1 MWSIHEIA
9 NFASIIGTC
18 CGLFS
23 RVPQVY
29 RTYKTKS
36 ANDLSTNTMVI
47 NITANTC
54 FLFYMI
60 VNEQYPIVINCLS
73 IITLEGSLIYM
84 KNKFGKIKKSSSQT
98 DLSKMNKDKDKD
110 KDKDKGKDKDKD
122 KSKVNQVKGC
132 KSNDNL
138 GFNNDWKYF
147 TNMFRTTSRS

>member
-1 MWSIHEIA
+1 MWTIHEMA
-9 NFASIIGTC
+9 NFASVIGTC

-60 VNEQYPIVINCLS
+60 VNEQYPIMINCLS
-73 IITLEGSLIYM
+73 VITLEGSLIYM
-84 KNKFGKIKKSSSQT
+84 KKKFGKMKKVSSQT
-98 DLSKMNKDKDKD
+98 ELSKMNLSDLHDETQAEV
-110 KDKDKGKDKDKD
+110 
-122 KSKVNQVKGC
+122 SEEY
-132 KSNDNL
+132 
-138 GFNNDWKYF
+138 DWKKF
-147 TNMFRTTSRS
+147 TNMFRTTSKS

>member
-1 MWSIHEIA
+1 MWTIHEMA
-9 NFASIIGTC
+9 NFASVIGTC

-60 VNEQYPIVINCLS
+60 VNEQYPIMINCLS
-73 IITLEGSLIYM
+73 VITLEGSLIYM
-84 KNKFGKIKKSSSQT
+84 KKKFGKMKKVSSQT
-98 DLSKMNKDKDKD
+98 ELSKMNLSDLQDETQAEV
-110 KDKDKGKDKDKD
+110 
-122 KSKVNQVKGC
+122 SEEY
-132 KSNDNL
+132 
-138 GFNNDWKYF
+138 DWKKF
-147 TNMFRTTSRS
+147 TNIFRTTSKS

>member
-1 MWSIHEIA
+1 MWTIHEIA
-9 NFASIIGTC
+9 NFASVIGTC

-60 VNEQYPIVINCLS
+60 VNKQYPIMINCLS
-73 IITLEGSLIYM
+73 VITLEGSLIYM
-84 KNKFGKIKKSSSQT
+84 KKKFGKMKKVSSQT
-98 DLSKMNKDKDKD
+98 ELSKMNLSDLQDETQREV
-110 KDKDKGKDKDKD
+110 
-122 KSKVNQVKGC
+122 SEEY
-132 KSNDNL
+132 
-138 GFNNDWKYF
+138 DWKKF
-147 TNMFRTTSRS
+147 TNMFRTTSNS

>member
-1 MWSIHEIA
+1 MWSIYEIA
-9 NFASIIGTC
+9 NFASVIGTC

-84 KNKFGKIKKSSSQT
+84 KKKFGKMKKVSSQT
-98 DLSKMNKDKDKD
+98 DLSKMNKDKD
-110 KDKDKGKDKDKD
+110 KDKDKD

>member
-1 MWSIHEIA
+1 MWTIHEIA

-60 VNEQYPIVINCLS
+60 VNEQYPIMINCLS
-73 IITLEGSLIYM
+73 VITLEGSLIYM
-84 KNKFGKIKKSSSQT
+84 KKKFGKMKKVSSQT
-98 DLSKMNKDKDKD
+98 ELSKMNLSDLQDETQEEV
-110 KDKDKGKDKDKD
+110 
-122 KSKVNQVKGC
+122 SEEY
-132 KSNDNL
+132 
-138 GFNNDWKYF
+138 DWKKF
-147 TNMFRTTSRS
+147 TNMFRTTSKS

>member
-1 MWSIHEIA
+1 MWSIYEVA
-9 NFASIIGTC
+9 NFASVIGTC

-23 RVPQVY
+23 RIPQVY
-29 RTYKTKS
+29 RTYTTKS

-60 VNEQYPIVINCLS
+60 VNEQYPIIINCLS

-84 KNKFGKIKKSSSQT
+84 KNKFGKMKKSSSQT

-110 KDKDKGKDKDKD
+110 KDKDKGKD
-122 KSKVNQVKGC
+122 KVNQVKGC

>member
-1 MWSIHEIA
+1 MWTIHEMA
-9 NFASIIGTC
+9 NFASVIGTC

-60 VNEQYPIVINCLS
+60 VNEQYPIMINCLS

-84 KNKFGKIKKSSSQT
+84 KKNFGKMKKVSSQT
-98 DLSKMNKDKDKD
+98 ELSKMNLSDLQDETQEEL
-110 KDKDKGKDKDKD
+110 
-122 KSKVNQVKGC
+122 SEEY
-132 KSNDNL
+132 
-138 GFNNDWKYF
+138 DWKKF
-147 TNMFRTTSRS
+147 TNMFRTTSKS

>member
-9 NFASIIGTC
+9 NFASVIGTC

-29 RTYKTKS
+29 QTYKTKS

-60 VNEQYPIVINCLS
+60 VNEQYPIIINCLS

-84 KNKFGKIKKSSSQT
+84 KKNFGKMKKVSSQPE
-98 DLSKMNKDKDKD
+98 LSKMNLSDTKD
-110 KDKDKGKDKDKD
+110 DKD

>member
-1 MWSIHEIA
+1 MWTIHEMA
-9 NFASIIGTC
+9 NFASVIGTC

-60 VNEQYPIVINCLS
+60 VNKQYPIMINCLS
-73 IITLEGSLIYM
+73 VITLEGSLIYM
-84 KNKFGKIKKSSSQT
+84 KKKFGKMKKVSSQT
-98 DLSKMNKDKDKD
+98 ELSKMNLSDLQDETQEEV
-110 KDKDKGKDKDKD
+110 
-122 KSKVNQVKGC
+122 SEEY
-132 KSNDNL
+132 
-138 GFNNDWKYF
+138 DWKKF
-147 TNMFRTTSRS
+147 TNIFRTTSKS

>member
-1 MWSIHEIA
+1 MWTIHEMA
-9 NFASIIGTC
+9 NFASVIGTC

-60 VNEQYPIVINCLS
+60 VNEQYPIMINCLS
-73 IITLEGSLIYM
+73 VITLEGSLIYM
-84 KNKFGKIKKSSSQT
+84 KKKFGKMKKVSSQT
-98 DLSKMNKDKDKD
+98 ELSKMNLSDLQDETQEEV
-110 KDKDKGKDKDKD
+110 
-122 KSKVNQVKGC
+122 SEEY
-132 KSNDNL
+132 
-138 GFNNDWKYF
+138 DWKKF